1 MNNKEIK
8 RANESTGVWNRDRY
22 GETEHA
28 KQTEK
33 TSGKSLEEMVDDLL
47 RAVGFD
53 MDSDDD
59 GSFELSHE
67 VEEKLEK
74 VVEDRANK
82 RYLEALK
89 HNIETNNMFNEAI
102 EKQLQGMKNEGED
115 TATAEAAI
123 DTHMRY
129 QKEQNDRLISELQL
143 DERLASELKLGN
155 VSEIQ
160 PKPRANIG
168 QF

>member
-8 RANESTGVWNRDRY
+8 RANESTGVWDRDRY
-22 GETEHA
+22 GETEYTKSTEQA
-28 KQTEK
+28 EK

-59 GSFELSHE
+59 GPFELSQD
-67 VEEKLEK
+67 VKTIDNQIK
-74 VVEDRANK
+74 EDVNK
-82 RYLEALK
+82 
-89 HNIETNNMFNEAI
+89 
-102 EKQLQGMKNEGED
+102 
-115 TATAEAAI
+115 
-123 DTHMRY
+123 
-129 QKEQNDRLISELQL
+129 
-143 DERLASELKLGN
+143 RLASELKLGN

-160 PKPRANIG
+160 PKLRTNIG